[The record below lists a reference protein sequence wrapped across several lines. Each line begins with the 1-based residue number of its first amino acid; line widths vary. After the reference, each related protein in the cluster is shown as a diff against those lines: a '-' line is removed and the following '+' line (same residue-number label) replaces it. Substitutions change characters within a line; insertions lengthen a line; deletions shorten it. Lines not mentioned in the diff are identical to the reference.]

1 MNMKKSNKAT
11 NILYLLPVVLMVM
24 LSGLMSCD
32 DDEPT
37 AQETATNLLT
47 SSTWKIKTVS
57 VDATD
62 RTSVYPGLALTFT
75 ATGYTTTNGG
85 VIWPASGTWSFKDQ
99 TATVITRNDGLEI
112 TIQELTET
120 SLKLSFNWTKTTLGS
135 GRVQSV
141 SGLHILTFSK

>member
-1 MNMKKSNKAT
+1 MKKSNKAT
-11 NILYLLPVVLMVM
+11 SILYLLPVVLMVM

-47 SSTWKIKTVS
+47 SAVWKIKTVT
-57 VDATD
+57 VDAVD
-62 RTSVYPGLALTFT
+62 KSSIYPGLTLTFT

-85 VIWPASGTWSFKDQ
+85 AIWPASGTWSFTDQ

-120 SLKLSFNWTKTTLGS
+120 SLKLAFNWTKTTLGS
-135 GRVQSV
+135 GREQSL
-141 SGLHILTFSK
+141 SGQHVLSYSK